1 MSFEDNGPPTFAA
14 SVASSISSPEAA
26 LVSEPSVEP
35 AAGSIAPMLETPTAE
50 PVPAAPEQA
59 VPEPVEQVSSPEV
72 SSLTFEQYA
81 RGQGWDLPEDVDREE
96 LYSQAIE
103 RIAAYPRVQSE
114 LARLQAELES
124 LRSATPPPAPQ
135 TQYAPVAEQP
145 VTPAQQAQAARM
157 FQELKQY
164 DQQLTYYVD
173 RDERSGTVKP
183 KPEFGQTAIDAART
197 INDFHRMEREQ
208 AERLLQNPHL
218 LFKDNEAEINRL
230 VEEKTNSIIE
240 ARLAAMEQAET
251 QRRSQYEAQQ
261 QQQQVQAQAAAWHE
275 ENKAKIWKM
284 GPNGKEMVNPFDPS
298 ERVLTSVGKV
308 FVEKFNDLYDQYQ
321 GKLSVPEMQRLA
333 MMTAEASAPQ
343 QAVAPL
349 AAPSLTPAQ
358 KQQAFVQQRTAV
370 VPNQEVVPAT
380 VDELESHRPGRLSF
394 ADWARKM
401 PENQNVM
408 SSW

>member
-1 MSFEDNGPPTFAA
+1 MSVEDQVVPTFAA
-14 SVASSISSPEAA
+14 SVAATTGSPVEAPAFEASVEAA
-26 LVSEPSVEP
+26 
-35 AAGSIAPMLETPTAE
+35 APMLETPVAP
-50 PVPAAPEQA
+50 PVH
-59 VPEPVEQVSSPEV
+59 VEQVSPPEV

-135 TQYAPVAEQP
+135 YAPVPEQP

-157 FQELKQY
+157 FQELKHY
-164 DQQLTYYVD
+164 DQQLTHYVD
-173 RDERSGTVKP
+173 RDERSGTVRP
-183 KPEFGQTAIDAART
+183 KAEFGQTAIDAART
-197 INDFHRMEREQ
+197 INEFHRLEREQ

-230 VEEKTNSIIE
+230 VEEKANAIIE
-240 ARLAAMEQAET
+240 ARFSAMEQAEA

-261 QQQQVQAQAAAWHE
+261 QQQQVQAQATAWHE
-275 ENKAKIWKM
+275 ENKSKIWKM

-333 MMTAEASAPQ
+333 MLTAEASHPQ
-343 QAVAPL
+343 QAVAPQ
-349 AAPSLTPAQ
+349 APSMTPAQ

-370 VPNQEVVPAT
+370 VPNQEVVPASL
-380 VDELESHRPGRLSF
+380 DELESHRPGRLSF

-408 SSW
+408 QSW